1 MLRAAVLAAALA
13 CAAAQSAPLAAAAP
27 ATGPVTV
34 DCGKLKAPAGKRFC
48 AMANKANRIA
58 FNQIKDSKF
67 VGTRGDGEGVE
78 DIYCANGRYESRTS
92 GSYGTGISKGSFWRI
107 EGATVRQGGKWIDAF
122 LVSGSYEIGISRR
135 GDQWQIGIAS
145 LGRILSPGDVTK
157 TSAAAECAAL

>member
-1 MLRAAVLAAALA
+1 MG
-13 CAAAQSAPLAAAAP
+13 APLATAAP
-27 ATGPVTV
+27 VTGPVTV
-34 DCGKLKAPAGKRFC
+34 NCGKLKAPAGKRFC
-48 AMANKANRIA
+48 AVANKANRIA

-92 GSYGTGISKGSFWRI
+92 GSSGTAVSRGSFWRI

-135 GDQWQIGIAS
+135 GDQWQIGVAS
-145 LGRILSPGDVTK
+145 LGRILYPGDVTK
-157 TSAAAECAAL
+157 SNAAADCAAL